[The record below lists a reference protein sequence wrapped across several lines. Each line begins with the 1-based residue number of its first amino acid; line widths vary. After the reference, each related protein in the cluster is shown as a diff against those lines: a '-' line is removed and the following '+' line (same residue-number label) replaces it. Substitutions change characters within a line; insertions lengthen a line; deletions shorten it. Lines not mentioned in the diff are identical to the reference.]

1 MMIRGVNVSMPS
13 STEFPGEICTVIAC
27 ENTKR
32 QSQTVA
38 VRKFRIIVPSVSL
51 SRDMLALQ
59 LIFVSQNNVGC
70 LKLFV

>member
-13 STEFPGEICTVIAC
+13 STEFQGEICTVIAC

-32 QSQTVA
+32 QSRTVA